1 MSCPLQQ
8 TLLLFCIRTSA
19 ISYRAK
25 GARDLTHFSPFIFLI
40 NSLIHSL
47 IYFCCVFPFMVLED
61 FCFD

>member
-47 IYFCCVFPFMVLED
+47 I
-61 FCFD
+61 